1 MFVFL
6 SKFLP
11 QFIQP
16 LGLSFLLVLGALPLR
31 KRARARTAL
40 LVMAAL
46 ILFLAGNRWVSLSLA
61 RSLEWLY
68 LPPAE
73 LPTAE
78 VIVLL
83 GGGTSPAEPPRP
95 MVEVNGAGDRVLY
108 AAQLYHEGKAPVILA
123 SGGFITWLSERPST
137 PAGEMLELLELAG
150 VPQEAVWLQEKS
162 QNTYEDA
169 LYCAEMLREKGITRV
184 LLVTSALH
192 MPRSVAL
199 FEAQGIEVIPAP
211 ADFAVTQAGW
221 QELSQGGLA
230 AFLTRLL
237 PSASSLSLT
246 TNALHEYYGLL
257 AYWLQGW
264 L

>member
-6 SKFLP
+6 SKFLS

-16 LGLSFLLVLGALPLR
+16 LGLSFLLVVGALLLR
-31 KRARARTAL
+31 KRQRARTL
-40 LVMAAL
+40 LLIAAVL
-46 ILFLAGNRWVSLSLA
+46 VLFLAGNRWVSLSLA
-61 RSLEWLY
+61 RSLEWRY
-68 LPPAE
+68 LPSAE
-73 LPTAE
+73 IPSAE
-78 VIVLL
+78 VIVVL
-83 GGGTSPAEPPRP
+83 GGATSPAEPPRP

-108 AAQLYHEGKAPVILA
+108 AAKLYQDGKAPAVLV
-123 SGGFITWLSERPST
+123 SGGVISFLGQRSTT
-137 PAGEMLELLELAG
+137 PAQDMFELLQLMG
-150 VPQEAVWLQEKS
+150 VPAGDIWLQSKS

-169 LYCAEMLREKGITRV
+169 LYSAEILREKGIRRI

-199 FEAQGIEVIPAP
+199 FEAQGLEVVPLP

-221 QELSQGGLA
+221 EELGRGGLA

-257 AYWLQGW
+257 AYWVQGW